1 MPASSRRQ
9 TGIVKSPRPS
19 NLLAAR
25 VVVQPYGIW
34 HRPWARAGAMAVGLM
49 LGVLVASW
57 LLSSDEPGPRADSAA
72 LKVELESVRRELDAE
87 RLRAVELAREL
98 EALGRETRRLR
109 DELAASQQKAVK
121 RRERK
126 ESADEGGTTRLPS
139 AGPQSTAVEAA
150 VVKMPAVETPA
161 AAPRAE

>member
-1 MPASSRRQ
+1 MPPSSRRQ

-34 HRPWARAGAMAVGLM
+34 HRPWVRAGAMAVGLM

-57 LLSSDEPGPRADSAA
+57 LLPRDVAGPHADSAA
-72 LKVELESVRRELDAE
+72 LKVELEAARRELEAE
-87 RLRAVELAREL
+87 RLRVAELAREL
-98 EALGRETRRLR
+98 EVLGRETRRLR
-109 DELAASQQKAVK
+109 DELAASQQKAAK
-121 RRERK
+121 RRERR
-126 ESADEGGTTRLPS
+126 ESVDEAGIARPPS
-139 AGPQSTAVEAA
+139 AGPQARAVEA
-150 VVKMPAVETPA
+150 PAVEATA